1 MEGALALRI
10 VYSSINKFEGCP
22 GGSVVKTLPA
32 NVGDLGSVPG
42 WGRSPG
48 EGNGNPHQYLAWE
61 TPWIGELGGLQS
73 MGSQNS
79 QT

>member
-32 NVGDLGSVPG
+32 NVGDPGSVPG

-73 MGSQNS
+73 TGSQNS